1 MLWYLGI
8 PLGFILNSLCWIK
21 LFAVKLAVW
30 EDVLDQYVQSIRWV
44 PEVSRIINAYSQISL
59 CCLMVEAAALNP
71 LSLRGMLGHLKG
83 R

>member
-1 MLWYLGI
+1 MAFTIGWMLDFLSWYLGI

-44 PEVSRIINAYSQISL
+44 PEVSCYKFFFTGSSVYL
-59 CCLMVEAAALNP
+59 V
-71 LSLRGMLGHLKG
+71 
-83 R
+83 